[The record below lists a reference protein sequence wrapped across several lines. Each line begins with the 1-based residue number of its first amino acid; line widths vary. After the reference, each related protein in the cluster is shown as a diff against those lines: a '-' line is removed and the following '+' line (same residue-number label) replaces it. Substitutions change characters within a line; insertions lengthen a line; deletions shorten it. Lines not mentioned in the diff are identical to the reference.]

1 MLDCVVVLVLIF
13 LRNLYTLF
21 HSGRTSLHSHQQY
34 MRVPFSLHPCQHLL
48 FLVFL
53 IIAILVDVRCCVIV
67 VLIFISVI
75 ISNVEHLLMCTLPT
89 CVSSLENYLFRFLPI
104 FLMGLFC
111 FSMLIC
117 MGSLYIFDINL
128 LSVTSFA
135 NTLSHSVGSLFTF
148 LVVYFTM
155 KNLFSLVLSHLFI
168 FVFVSVA

>member
-1 MLDCVVVLVLIF
+1 MLDCVVVLFLIF
-13 LRNLYTLF
+13 LRGLYTLF

-34 MRVPFSLHPCQHLL
+34 MRVPLSLHPCQHLL

-135 NTLSHSVGSLFTF
+135 NIFSHSVGSLFTF